1 MASLVSQEEINVFT
15 GDFRNLFDTF
25 KRTVTIHKAPKK
37 ILKNIN
43 TDFLYGYGDPAEQ
56 ANYEY
61 VHVYKDYECMVSYK
75 DQQDSDQLSEVSEIR
90 YFAGDVRIKVDEDAK
105 AYIKDGKTE
114 KVVIDGKNFQL
125 MTEESVKYFFG
136 IKLYVFHLQFTN

>member
-1 MASLVSQEEINVFT
+1 MASLVSQDEINVFT

-25 KRTVTIHKAPKK
+25 KRTITIHKAAKK

-43 TDFLYGYGDPAEQ
+43 TDFLYGYGNPAEQ

-61 VHVYKDYECMVSYK
+61 VHVYKDFDCMVSYK
-75 DQQDSDQLSEVSEIR
+75 DHQDSDELSEVSEIR
-90 YFAGDVRIKVDEDAK
+90 YFAGDVRIKMDEDAK
-105 AYIKDGKTE
+105 DYIKDGKTE
-114 KVVIDGKNFQL
+114 KVVIDGKDFQL

>member
-1 MASLVSQEEINVFT
+1 MASLVSQDEINVFT

-25 KRTVTIHKAPKK
+25 KRAITVHKSPKK

-43 TDFLYGYGDPAEQ
+43 TDFLYGYGNPAEQ

-61 VHVYKDYECMVSYK
+61 VHVYKDFECMISYK
-75 DQQDSDQLSEVSEIR
+75 DHQESDALSEISEIR

-105 AYIKDGKTE
+105 NYIKDGKTE
-114 KVVIDGKNFQL
+114 KITIDGKDFQL